1 MNSDSETVRNRNR
14 PTAND
19 KMLQGPV
26 WVVLAFASAQTSEMT
41 CASPEEYFAW
51 SRDAHTLSAVRHNI
65 SSGAVAIVRDALPR
79 ETALQLSASLLRDH
93 SEWREV
99 KKNDGAVSF
108 RFARRA
114 LDDNSGSGGASSPL
128 AKLHFALRARTTREV
143 LFSSS
148 PATWRSA

>member
-65 SSGAVAIVRDALPR
+65 SSGAVAIVRLVR
-79 ETALQLSASLLRDH
+79 EYG
-93 SEWREV
+93 EWRV
-99 KKNDGAVSF
+99 AGLSHPNVPVA
-108 RFARRA
+108 A
-114 LDDNSGSGGASSPL
+114 
-128 AKLHFALRARTTREV
+128 
-143 LFSSS
+143 
-148 PATWRSA
+148 